1 MRDLA
6 KYRIVSRGSLVT
18 IKSKLSLG
26 EQINEREINVFE
38 RQLFRG
44 CFRPRQEGKKIII
57 YTAPD
62 VIELGAYLKNGLEED
77 VFYQIIAQTVEM
89 TKRIEMNGLY
99 LHNLML
105 QPELVY
111 ISERTKELFF
121 VYQPIISR
129 TTSGNVYAFLG
140 DITQLAIKNSKEEK
154 EFLKAF
160 EKFLNDTKNYK
171 IEDIEKYIRKMY
183 PQVFRKIVTADAGK
197 SGFITNDRASYENHY
212 HREEDEEGTTLLV
225 EGDEGGTTLL
235 VEDEEE
241 GTTLLQQEAFPIF
254 ERKNTG
260 ESVEIN
266 KNIFTIGKENESD
279 FIVSN
284 NKAISRRHAVI
295 EKINGNYYLTDKK
308 STNHTYLN
316 GEILEPERAYV
327 LSDNDNIRIADEE
340 FIFFFN

>member
-171 IEDIEKYIRKMY
+171 IEDIEKYIRK
-183 PQVFRKIVTADAGK
+183 IVTADAGK

-340 FIFFFN
+340 FIFFLN

>member
-26 EQINEREINVFE
+26 KQINEREINVFE

-327 LSDNDNIRIADEE
+327 LSDEE
-340 FIFFFN
+340 FIFFLN

>member
-183 PQVFRKIVTADAGK
+183 TQVFRK

-340 FIFFFN
+340 FIFFLN

>member
-160 EKFLNDTKNYK
+160 EKFLNDTQNYK

-212 HREEDEEGTTLLV
+212 HREEDEE
-225 EGDEGGTTLL
+225 GTTLL

-340 FIFFFN
+340 FIFFLN

>member
-235 VEDEEE
+235 
-241 GTTLLQQEAFPIF
+241 QQEAFPIF

-340 FIFFFN
+340 FIFFLN

>member
-1 MRDLA
+1 
-6 KYRIVSRGSLVT
+6 
-18 IKSKLSLG
+18 
-26 EQINEREINVFE
+26 
-38 RQLFRG
+38 
-44 CFRPRQEGKKIII
+44 
-57 YTAPD
+57 
-62 VIELGAYLKNGLEED
+62 
-77 VFYQIIAQTVEM
+77 
-89 TKRIEMNGLY
+89 
-99 LHNLML
+99 ML

-160 EKFLNDTKNYK
+160 EKFLNDTQNYK

-340 FIFFFN
+340 FIFFLN

>member
-1 MRDLA
+1 MA
-6 KYRIVSRGSLVT
+6 KYRIVSKGNIVT
-18 IKSKLSLG
+18 IKSKLSFG
-26 EQINEREINVFE
+26 EQINEREINIFE
-38 RQLFRG
+38 QQIFRG
-44 CFRPRQEGKKIII
+44 CFRPRQEGKKTII

-62 VIELGAYLKNGLEED
+62 VVPLISYLKKGVDEET
-77 VFYQIIAQTVEM
+77 FFLLAAQTIEM
-89 TKRIEMNGLY
+89 TKKIEMNGLY

-340 FIFFFN
+340 FIFFLN

>member
-1 MRDLA
+1 MLLNW
-6 KYRIVSRGSLVT
+6 VH
-18 IKSKLSLG
+18 
-26 EQINEREINVFE
+26 N
-38 RQLFRG
+38 
-44 CFRPRQEGKKIII
+44 
-57 YTAPD
+57 
-62 VIELGAYLKNGLEED
+62 LKNGLEED

-160 EKFLNDTKNYK
+160 EKFLNDTQNYK

-340 FIFFFN
+340 FIFFLN

>member
-160 EKFLNDTKNYK
+160 EKFLNDTQNYK

-254 ERKNTG
+254 ERKNY
-260 ESVEIN
+260 
-266 KNIFTIGKENESD
+266 
-279 FIVSN
+279 
-284 NKAISRRHAVI
+284 R
-295 EKINGNYYLTDKK
+295 
-308 STNHTYLN
+308 
-316 GEILEPERAYV
+316 
-327 LSDNDNIRIADEE
+327 
-340 FIFFFN
+340 

>member
-160 EKFLNDTKNYK
+160 EKFLNDTQNYK

-327 LSDNDNIRIADEE
+327 LSD
-340 FIFFFN
+340 IFGLQMRNSYFF

>member
-44 CFRPRQEGKKIII
+44 CFRPRQEGIKIFI
-57 YTAPD
+57 YTSPD
-62 VIELGAYLKNGLEED
+62 VIEFVAYLKYGLEED

-160 EKFLNDTKNYK
+160 EKFLNDTQNYK

-266 KNIFTIGKENESD
+266 KNIFTIGKEYESD

-327 LSDNDNIRIADEE
+327 LLDNDNIRIADEE
-340 FIFFFN
+340 FIFFLN